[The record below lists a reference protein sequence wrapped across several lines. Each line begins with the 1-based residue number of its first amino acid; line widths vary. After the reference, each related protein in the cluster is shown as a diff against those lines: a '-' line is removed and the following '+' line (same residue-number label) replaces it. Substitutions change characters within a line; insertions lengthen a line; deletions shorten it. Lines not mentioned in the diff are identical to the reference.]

1 MAIDPNGQGGD
12 DNPVI
17 LGGLKQTG
25 SMNQGVHQPGFE
37 RVGPIITAERFKKE
51 YLFGV
56 PLVASLTG
64 EKIEDDT
71 LVKFILKGIGE
82 FETSVRVPVHP
93 VKIIDRFDFERAD
106 DLRFGTRR
114 FTRWPVIK
122 VEGLDALWPGRNE
135 SLGSVDEGLTQEINY
150 PTSWVTLQGDTGL
163 FRIIPNSGSLVNADV
178 NFLASSAYRT
188 VVLGGLKSWP
198 NLWRV
203 TYIAGFEKDC
213 IPDIVNDLIGI
224 MAAIKLLSQ
233 LGPAIFPVASQ
244 SVSIDG
250 MSQGTGT
257 GGPQWLSQRISEL
270 SAERDRLVTQLKQHY
285 ATDLQ
290 FWAF

>member
-1 MAIDPNGQGGD
+1 MAIDPNGKGGN

-17 LGGLKQTG
+17 LGGLEETG
-25 SMNQGVHQPGFE
+25 PLNQGTHEPGFE
-37 RVGPIITAERFKKE
+37 RVGPIISVERLKQE
-51 YLFGV
+51 YLFGI
-56 PLVASLTG
+56 PLRAALTG
-64 EKIEDDT
+64 EEVSDDT
-71 LVKFILKGIGE
+71 LAQFIKKGIGE

-93 VKIIDRFDFERAD
+93 VKINDRFDFERAD

-122 VEGLDALWPGRNE
+122 VQALRALWPGRNE
-135 SLGSVDEGLTQEINY
+135 SLGSVDPDQTQEISY

-163 FRIIPNSGSLVNADV
+163 FRVIPNSGSLVNADV

-198 NLWRV
+198 NMWRV
-203 TYIAGFEKDC
+203 EYIAGFEKDC
-213 IPDIVNDLIGI
+213 IPDIVNDLIGV

-257 GGPQWLSQRISEL
+257 GGPQWLAQRVAEL
-270 SAERDRLVTQLKQHY
+270 TAERDRMVQQLKQHY
-285 ATDLQ
+285 ATDMQ